1 MKRTVSAMELR
12 RGLGGILERV
22 FYNDDEVLIERN
34 GRLLAVIIPPGRYQA
49 LERSREELN
58 DMIRE
63 SWERNRDADPD
74 EVERDVE
81 AAIRAVRQRARK
93 TRQSR
98 RAS

>member
-34 GRLLAVIIPPGRYQA
+34 GRLLAVIIPPSRYA
-49 LERSREELN
+49 AIERSREEFGRVL
-58 DMIRE
+58 E
-63 SWERNRDADPD
+63 EVWQRNRDVDP
-74 EVERDVE
+74 EQVERDVD
-81 AAIRAVRQRARK
+81 AAVRAVRRSARK
-93 TRQSR
+93 TR